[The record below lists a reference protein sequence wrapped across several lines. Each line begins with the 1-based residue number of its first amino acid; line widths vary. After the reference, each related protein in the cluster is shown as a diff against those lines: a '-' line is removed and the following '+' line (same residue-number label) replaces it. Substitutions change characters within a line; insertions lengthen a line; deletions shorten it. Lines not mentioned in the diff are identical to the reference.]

1 MNKIKKDKI
10 GILGGS
16 FDPPHIGH
24 LLISKL
30 AKKKFKMSKIIWLI
44 TKKNP
49 LKKKTYFSLLD
60 RKKRCAQLL
69 KNERFI
75 SAKFIEN
82 KVKSNKLINSLRY
95 MTNKKKMY
103 YFIMGSD
110 SLKTFHK
117 WKSYKSILQ
126 LVKVIVI
133 KRNKN
138 LGHLKKKYR
147 DQIVSNNIMF
157 LNNKVINI
165 SSSQIKRN
173 YLR

>member
-1 MNKIKKDKI
+1 
-10 GILGGS
+10 
-16 FDPPHIGH
+16 
-24 LLISKL
+24 
-30 AKKKFKMSKIIWLI
+30 
-44 TKKNP
+44 
-49 LKKKTYFSLLD
+49 
-60 RKKRCAQLL
+60 
-69 KNERFI
+69 
-75 SAKFIEN
+75 
-82 KVKSNKLINSLRY
+82 
-95 MTNKKKMY
+95 
-103 YFIMGSD
+103 MGSD

-126 LVKVIVI
+126 LVKIIVI